1 MAIFTTKKHRDS
13 RVSNPIWAVFVPLDN
28 FQVASL
34 FCDDNVLSRIFLP
47 AQFNLFQ

>member
-1 MAIFTTKKHRDS
+1 MATFTTKKHRDS
-13 RVSNPIWAVFVPLDN
+13 RVSNPIWAVFMPLDN

-47 AQFNLFQ
+47 ARFNLFQ